1 MRIFYI
7 LKSILRK
14 LNNSCYEDLTNSVKK
29 NSDPIKNID
38 RKLSYS
44 IDYNGNK
51 HYDYFFE
58 KIPKKML
65 DEEKKYRQILESLL
79 KHKVYRNP
87 KPKGDGFRSADFIV
101 ENLNESWDVKG
112 LDGKSKSLIENTLGN
127 ACKKRQ
133 APYLMLHKRNTP
145 KKLGH

>member
-1 MRIFYI
+1 
-7 LKSILRK
+7 
-14 LNNSCYEDLTNSVKK
+14 
-29 NSDPIKNID
+29 
-38 RKLSYS
+38 
-44 IDYNGNK
+44 
-51 HYDYFFE
+51 
-58 KIPKKML
+58 ML

-145 KKLGH
+145 KKIRTLKKELIYLFESNKKIYIKQVMLFDKNDKLILYLKR